1 MVPLKLIWRNL
12 TRHKLRAFLTI
23 GSLVVAFFLLCVLRA
38 LVVSLDTG
46 VKEASSDRLVV
57 QSAVSLFV
65 DLPVSYQSKIESVDG
80 VEEIMK
86 MTWFGGYFQEP
97 SNMFAQFGVDPDR
110 METVYPEIEIIE
122 GSMEGFM
129 ASRSACILGR
139 ATAEKY
145 GWGLGDRVPLMGTIY
160 PRSDGTAWNFDVAGI
175 YDSHNASV
183 DDSTLFFHWEYLDQ
197 SLQAGSSTG
206 PPGVG
211 VYTVLI
217 SDDADQLRVGADID
231 ALFENGPQRVQ
242 SSPEAEFN
250 AQFVSMVGNVP
261 FFVGAIGTGVL
272 VAILLATLNTMLMAG
287 REQTKD
293 VGVLKAL
300 GFGSGATF
308 WMMLSQSLL
317 LCGVGAGG
325 GILLALGASD
335 SLRGFLGTTFPGFSI
350 NSEII
355 QTALSLALGVAL
367 FAGLAPAVRAR
378 SLRVVDALR
387 EEI

>member
-1 MVPLKLIWRNL
+1 MPNEKIQLLNFKG
-12 TRHKLRAFLTI
+12 HAPKLRDTVTEAANGRVLTWDATEKSWYPGEGGASSAPVGAEYVVLAVNASLTNERVLTGGSGITLTDGGAGSTITITI
-23 GSLVVAFFLLCVLRA
+23 GSGAVSNAMLADSAITISTGDGLTGGGS
-38 LVVSLDTG
+38 VSLG
-46 VKEASSDRLVV
+46 SSSGAITV
-57 QSAVSLFV
+57 
-65 DLPVSYQSKIESVDG
+65 SVDG
-80 VEEIMK
+80 
-86 MTWFGGYFQEP
+86 
-97 SNMFAQFGVDPDR
+97 
-110 METVYPEIEIIE
+110 
-122 GSMEGFM
+122 
-129 ASRSACILGR
+129 
-139 ATAEKY
+139 
-145 GWGLGDRVPLMGTIY
+145 
-160 PRSDGTAWNFDVAGI
+160 
-175 YDSHNASV
+175 
-183 DDSTLFFHWEYLDQ
+183 STLFFHWEYLDQ